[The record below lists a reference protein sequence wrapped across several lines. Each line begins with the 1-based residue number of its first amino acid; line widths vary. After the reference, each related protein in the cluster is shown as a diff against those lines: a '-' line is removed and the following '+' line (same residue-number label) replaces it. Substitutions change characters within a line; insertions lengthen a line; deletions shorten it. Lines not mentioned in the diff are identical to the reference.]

1 MLLTV
6 GMDRRWLNGF
16 RQAYSGFELPF
27 GRNEGPMTFR
37 SEKPLDSVDWRLLA
51 ELQSDGRLSYK
62 ELGRRVN
69 LSAPAVAERVRRLE
83 ETGVIRGYRADVD
96 ARRAGFPLMAF
107 VQMQCSLGNCLL
119 KTSASDDYPEIVEVH
134 KLSGDH
140 CTMIKVRAASLA
152 HLEGLFERLG
162 KHGEMRSSVV
172 LSTQYDDRSVE
183 PPVEDFL
190 HATPAAGWSH

>member
-1 MLLTV
+1 
-6 GMDRRWLNGF
+6 
-16 RQAYSGFELPF
+16 
-27 GRNEGPMTFR
+27 MTFR
-37 SEKPLDSVDWRLLA
+37 SEKPLDTLDWRLLA
-51 ELQSDGRLSYK
+51 ELQADGRLSYK

-96 ARRAGFPLMAF
+96 ARQAGQPILAF
-107 VQMQCSLGNCLL
+107 VQMRCTLGNCLL
-119 KTSASDDYPEIVEVH
+119 KTSASGDFPEIVEIH

-140 CTMIKVRAASLA
+140 CSMLKVRAASLE

-172 LSTQYDDRSVE
+172 LSTQFDGRPVE
-183 PPVEDFL
+183 PPAEDFL
-190 HATPAAGWSH
+190 HATPAEGWQR

>member
-1 MLLTV
+1 M
-6 GMDRRWLNGF
+6 GH
-16 RQAYSGFELPF
+16 
-27 GRNEGPMTFR
+27 MTFR
-37 SEKPLDSVDWRLLA
+37 SEKPLDGVDWRLLD
-51 ELQSDGRLSYK
+51 ELQSDGRLSFK

-83 ETGVIRGYRADVD
+83 ETGVIRGYRAEVD
-96 ARRAGFPLMAF
+96 ARQAGFPLMAF
-107 VQMQCSLGNCLL
+107 VQMQCSLGSCLL
-119 KTSASDDYPEIVEVH
+119 KTSTAGDYPEIVEVH

-172 LSTQYDDRSVE
+172 LSTQYDGRPVE
-183 PPVEDFL
+183 PPAENFL
-190 HATPAAGWSH
+190 HASQAEGWSR

>member
-1 MLLTV
+1 MTLRTE
-6 GMDRRWLNGF
+6 
-16 RQAYSGFELPF
+16 RQ
-27 GRNEGPMTFR
+27 
-37 SEKPLDSVDWRLLA
+37 LDDLDWRILD
-51 ELQSDGRLSYK
+51 ELQADGRLSFK

-83 ETGVIRGYRADVD
+83 ETGVITGYRAEVD
-96 ARRAGFPLMAF
+96 ARQAGFPLLAF
-107 VQMQCSLGNCLL
+107 VQMQCTLGNCLL
-119 KTSASDDYPEIVEVH
+119 KTSTSADYPEIVEVH

-140 CTMIKVRAASLA
+140 CSMVKVRAASLA

-172 LSTQYDDRSVE
+172 LSTQYDGRPVE

-190 HATPAAGWSH
+190 HASQAEGWRR

>member
-1 MLLTV
+1 MTV
-6 GMDRRWLNGF
+6 GGDRPWLNGF
-16 RQAYSGFELPF
+16 RQAYWLFDQHYE
-27 GRNEGPMTFR
+27 RNVGAMTFR
-37 SEKPLDSVDWRLLA
+37 SEKPLDAVDWRLLA
-51 ELQSDGRLSYK
+51 ELQSDGRLSFK

-83 ETGVIRGYRADVD
+83 EAGVITGYRADVD
-96 ARRAGFPLMAF
+96 ARQAGFPVAAF

-119 KTSASDDYPEIVEVH
+119 KTSTSGDYPEIVEVH

-140 CTMIKVRAASLA
+140 CSMLKVRAASLA

-172 LSTQYDDRSVE
+172 LSTQYEGRPVE

-190 HATPAAGWSH
+190 HATRAEGWAR